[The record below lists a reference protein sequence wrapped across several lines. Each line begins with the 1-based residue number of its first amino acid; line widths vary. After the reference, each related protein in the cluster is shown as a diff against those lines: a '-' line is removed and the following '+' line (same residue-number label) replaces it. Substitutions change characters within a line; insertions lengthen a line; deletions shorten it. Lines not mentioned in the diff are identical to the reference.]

1 MKKKRADVLR
11 HTGGSSANL
20 LPCCG
25 KLAEIPTACC
35 RSCGKLAGLPTAC
48 YSVATSWRKSRQA
61 VAGVATS
68 WREFRQAVAGVA
80 IRFLI
85 LFGVVACLTACS
97 TTRNLPEGE
106 VLYTGIKKIEVTHED
121 KTAAGENTLSEVEA
135 ALGYPPNNALLGSS
149 SVRVPLPFGLWVYN
163 AFVKKE
169 GKIGQWIFGKLAA
182 KPVFVSTVNPE
193 VRVKVA
199 QNLLKE
205 YGYFNGNTTFRID
218 PDAKNPKKAKIS
230 YEVAMN
236 KAWTYDTIRY
246 VRMRHRMDTLIQ
258 NTMDE
263 RLLYDGQ
270 NFNVTN
276 LEAERQRLSSLLR
289 NNGFYYFRP
298 EFVVFQADTVMNPGR
313 VALRV
318 TTKPGLSRAAL
329 RPWTIGNISVH
340 LNGYTNQPPT
350 DSVTYKDLTIYYEGK
365 LRMRPSVLYNRL
377 KFHTGELY
385 SQKKQE
391 QTQTSYSRLGVFR
404 YSEMQYMPRDTT
416 RRQDTLDLKINSV
429 YDLPLDGELEVNV
442 TSKSNDQ
449 LGPGAIFSVT
459 KRNMFGG
466 GETFGVSLRGSYE
479 WQTGKRV
486 DGANSAINSWELG
499 LSGTLTFPQVIF
511 PSLMRG
517 DLSYP
522 SSTSF
527 RIYVDQLNRAR
538 FFRMLAF
545 GGSAAY
551 DFQPTAT
558 SHHSVTPFKLTYNLL
573 QSTTH
578 EFDSITKENKA
589 LKLSLENQFI
599 PAMGYTYTYDD
610 SPITSQRNH
619 TWLQLA
625 VTQAGNLL
633 GAGYAIAGKKF
644 NEEGKHLLGNKFAQF
659 VKGTAEVR
667 YNYKIGRS
675 QHLVGRLMAG
685 AIYSYGNARVSPYS
699 EQFYIGGANSLRAFT
714 IRSIG
719 PGRYLPPKG
728 TYSYLDQTG
737 DLKFEANLEYR
748 FPILGDLHGAT
759 FVDAGNVWLIREDEQ
774 RPGGQLKWGRFL
786 KDLALDAG
794 VGLRYDLTFIVIRLD
809 MGIPL
814 HVPYETGKNGYFN
827 VPKYT
832 PGWHLAIGYPF

>member
-1 MKKKRADVLR
+1 MKKNKQHIAFEC
-11 HTGGSSANL
+11 TL
-20 LPCCG
+20 L
-25 KLAEIPTACC
+25 L
-35 RSCGKLAGLPTAC
+35 
-48 YSVATSWRKSRQA
+48 
-61 VAGVATS
+61 
-68 WREFRQAVAGVA
+68 
-80 IRFLI
+80 
-85 LFGVVACLTACS
+85 LFFVSCS
-97 TTRNLPEGE
+97 TTKNLPEGE
-106 VLYTGIKKIEVTHED
+106 VLYTGIKKIDVTHED
-121 KTAAGENTLSEVEA
+121 KTNAGKDALAEVEA
-135 ALGYPPNNALLGSS
+135 ALNYPPNNALLGSS
-149 SVRVPLPFGLWVYN
+149 SIRVPFPFGLWVYN
-163 AFVKKE
+163 AFVNKK
-169 GKIGQWIFGKLAA
+169 GKLGKWIFEKLAA
-182 KPVFVSTVNPE
+182 KPVFISTVNPE

-205 YGYFNGNTTFRID
+205 YGYFNGNTNFQVD
-218 PDAKNPKKAKIS
+218 PDPKNPKKAKIS
-230 YEVAMN
+230 YQVEMN
-236 KAWTYDTIRY
+236 NAWTYDSIRY
-246 VRMRHRMDTLIQ
+246 VRMRHKMDTLIQ
-258 NTMDE
+258 NTVGD
-263 RLLYDGQ
+263 RLLHKGE

-276 LEAERQRLSSLLR
+276 LEAERQRISSLLR

-298 EFVVFQADTVMNPGR
+298 EFITYQADTIMNPGK
-313 VALRV
+313 VALRI

-329 RPWTIGNISVH
+329 RPWKIGNISVT
-340 LNGYTNQPPT
+340 LNGYNNEPPT
-350 DSVTYKDLTIYYEGK
+350 DSVKYKDLTIFYEGK

-377 KFHTGELY
+377 KFRTGELY

-391 QTQTSYSRLGVFR
+391 QTQTNYSRLGVFR
-404 YSEMQYMPRDTT
+404 YSEMQYTPRDTT
-416 RRQDTLDLKINSV
+416 RRQDTLDLKINTV

-449 LGPGAIFSVT
+449 VGPGAIFSVT
-459 KRNMFGG
+459 KRNVFGG
-466 GETFGVSLRGSYE
+466 GETFGVRLRGSYE

-486 DGANSAINSWELG
+486 DGSKSAINSWEMG

-517 DLSYP
+517 DLQYP

-527 RIYVDQLNRAR
+527 RLYVDQLNRAR
-538 FFRMLAF
+538 FFKMLAF
-545 GGSAAY
+545 GGSASY

-589 LKLSLENQFI
+589 LKLSLENQFV
-599 PAMGYTYTYDD
+599 PAIGYTYTYDD
-610 SPITSQRNH
+610 EPIITKRNH
-619 TWLQLA
+619 TWLQLS

-633 GAGYAIAGKKF
+633 AAGYAIAGKKF
-644 NEEGKHLLGNKFAQF
+644 NEEGKQLFGNKFAQF

-667 YNYKIGRS
+667 YNYKIGRN

-685 AIYSYGNARVSPYS
+685 AIYSYGNARVSPYN

-719 PGRYLPPKG
+719 PGRFKPEES

-737 DLKFEANLEYR
+737 DLKFEANIEYR
-748 FPILGDLHGAT
+748 FPILGDLHGAAFIDT
-759 FVDAGNVWLIREDEQ
+759 GNVWLIREDTQ
-774 RPGGQLKWGRFL
+774 RPGGRLKWGRFL

-814 HVPYETGKNGYFN
+814 HVPYESGKSSYFN
-827 VPKYT
+827 VPNYT

>member
-1 MKKKRADVLR
+1 MRKNKKDILYGLFDVMAITHPLSPLER
-11 HTGGSSANL
+11 GKVTNSFYNKEYLFPLSRGGRGCVIAL
-20 LPCCG
+20 LS
-25 KLAEIPTACC
+25 T
-35 RSCGKLAGLPTAC
+35 T
-48 YSVATSWRKSRQA
+48 
-61 VAGVATS
+61 
-68 WREFRQAVAGVA
+68 
-80 IRFLI
+80 LI
-85 LFGVVACLTACS
+85 LLLASCS
-97 TTRNLPEGE
+97 TTKNLPEGE

-121 KTAAGENTLSEVEA
+121 KTNAGEDALSEVEA
-135 ALGYPPNNALLGSS
+135 ALSYPPNNALLGSS
-149 SVRVPLPFGLWVYN
+149 SIRVPFPFGLWVYN
-163 AFVKKE
+163 AFAKKE
-169 GKIGQWIFGKLAA
+169 GKLGKWIFEKLAA

-193 VRVKVA
+193 VRVKVG

-205 YGYFNGNTTFRID
+205 YGYFNGNTAFQVD
-218 PDAKNPKKAKIS
+218 PDPKNPKKAKIS
-230 YEVAMN
+230 YQVEMN
-236 KAWTYDTIRY
+236 NAWTYDSIRY
-246 VRMRHRMDTLIQ
+246 VRMRHLMDTLIQ
-258 NTMDE
+258 NTVGE
-263 RLLYDGQ
+263 RLLHKGE

-276 LEAERQRLSSLLR
+276 LEAERQRISSLLR

-298 EFVVFQADTVMNPGR
+298 EFITYQADTVMNPGK
-313 VALRV
+313 VALRI

-329 RPWTIGNISVH
+329 RPWKIGDISVH
-340 LNGYTNQPPT
+340 LNGYNNEAPT
-350 DSVTYKDLTIYYEGK
+350 DSVKYKDLTIYYEGK
-365 LRMRPSVLYNRL
+365 LRMRPSVLYNRM
-377 KFHTGELY
+377 KFRSGDIY

-404 YSEMQYMPRDTT
+404 YSEMQYTPRDTT

-449 LGPGAIFSVT
+449 IGPGAIFSVT
-459 KRNMFGG
+459 KRNVFGG
-466 GETFGVSLRGSYE
+466 GETFGVRLRGSYE
-479 WQTGKRV
+479 WQTGNRV
-486 DGANSAINSWELG
+486 DGAKSAINSWEMG

-517 DLSYP
+517 DLQYP

-538 FFRMLAF
+538 FFKMLAF
-545 GGSAAY
+545 GGSASY

-578 EFDSITKENKA
+578 EFDSITEKNKA

-599 PAMGYTYTYDD
+599 PAIGYTYTYDD
-610 SPITSQRNH
+610 APIATKRNH
-619 TWLQLA
+619 TWLQLS

-633 GAGYAIAGKKF
+633 AAGYAIAGKKF
-644 NEEGKHLLGNKFAQF
+644 NEEGKQLFGNKFAQF

-667 YNYKIGRS
+667 YDYKIGRN
-675 QHLVGRLMAG
+675 QHLVGRMMAG
-685 AIYSYGNARVSPYS
+685 AIYSYGNARVSPYN

-719 PGRYLPPKG
+719 PGRFHPVKSN
-728 TYSYLDQTG
+728 YSYLDQTG

-748 FPILGDLHGAT
+748 FPILGDLHGAA

-794 VGLRYDLTFIVIRLD
+794 VGLRYDLTFIVIRID

-814 HVPYETGKNGYFN
+814 HVPYETDKRGYLN
-827 VPKYT
+827 VPNYT

>member
-1 MKKKRADVLR
+1 MTGKMTNTMTENADKRCQDKNILQSVRAVPP
-11 HTGGSSANL
+11 GL
-20 LPCCG
+20 LKYSKTFMPIVSLCLLLF
-25 KLAEIPTACC
+25 LA
-35 RSCGKLAGLPTAC
+35 S
-48 YSVATSWRKSRQA
+48 
-61 VAGVATS
+61 
-68 WREFRQAVAGVA
+68 
-80 IRFLI
+80 
-85 LFGVVACLTACS
+85 CS
-97 TTRNLPEGE
+97 TTKNLPEGE
-106 VLYTGIKKIEVTHED
+106 VLYTGIKKIEVTRED
-121 KTAAGENTLSEVEA
+121 ETNAGEDALAEVEA
-135 ALGYPPNNALLGSS
+135 TLDYPPNNALLGSS
-149 SVRVPLPFGLWVYN
+149 SIRVPFPFGLWVYN
-163 AFVKKE
+163 AFVNKE
-169 GKIGQWIFGKLAA
+169 GKLGKWIFEKLAA
-182 KPVFVSTVNPE
+182 KPVFISTVNPE

-205 YGYFNGNTTFRID
+205 YGYFNGNTGFRVD
-218 PDAKNPKKAKIS
+218 PDPKNPKKANIS
-230 YEVAMN
+230 YQVEMN
-236 KAWTYDTIRY
+236 NAWTYDSIRY
-246 VRMRHRMDTLIQ
+246 VRMHHKMDTLIQ
-258 NTMDE
+258 NTVAD
-263 RLLYDGQ
+263 RLLHKGE

-276 LEAERQRLSSLLR
+276 LEAERQRISSLLR
-289 NNGFYYFRP
+289 NNGFYYFRS
-298 EFVVFQADTVMNPGR
+298 EFITYQADTIMNPGK
-313 VALRV
+313 VALRI
-318 TTKPGLSRAAL
+318 TTKPGLPRAAL
-329 RPWTIGNISVH
+329 RPWKIGDISVT
-340 LNGYTNQPPT
+340 LNGYNNEPPT
-350 DSVTYKDLTIYYEGK
+350 DSLKYKDLTIYYEGK

-377 KFHTGELY
+377 KFRTGELY

-391 QTQTSYSRLGVFR
+391 QAQTSYSRLGVFR
-404 YSEMQYMPRDTT
+404 YSEMQYSPRDTT
-416 RRQDTLDLKINSV
+416 WRQDTLDLKINTV

-449 LGPGAIFSVT
+449 VGPGAIFSVT
-459 KRNMFGG
+459 KRNVFGG
-466 GETFGVSLRGSYE
+466 GETFGVRLRGSYE
-479 WQTGKRV
+479 WQTGKRL
-486 DGANSAINSWELG
+486 DGAKSAINSWEMG

-511 PSLMRG
+511 PRLMRG
-517 DLSYP
+517 DLEYP

-538 FFRMLAF
+538 FFKMLAF
-545 GGSAAY
+545 GGSASY
-551 DFQPTAT
+551 DSQPTAT

-589 LKLSLENQFI
+589 LKLSLENQFV

-610 SPITSQRNH
+610 APITTKRNH
-619 TWLQLA
+619 TWLQLS

-633 GAGYAIAGKKF
+633 AAGYAIAGKKF
-644 NEEGKHLLGNKFAQF
+644 NEEGKLLFGNKFAQF

-667 YNYKIGRS
+667 YNYKIGRN

-685 AIYSYGNARVSPYS
+685 GIYSYGNARVSPYY

-719 PGRYLPPKG
+719 PGRFQPEES

-748 FPILGDLHGAT
+748 FPILGDLHGAA
-759 FVDAGNVWLIREDEQ
+759 FVDAGNIWLIREDPQ

-814 HVPYETGKNGYFN
+814 HVPYDSGKSGYFN
-827 VPKYT
+827 VPSYK